1 MPRKKPNGYI
11 TSGVNFEPDVL
22 AYLEKLCEADD
33 RSRSH
38 IVNMIIKDY
47 AARHKED
54 VLPGFENFT
63 KSA

>member
-1 MPRKKPNGYI
+1 MPRKKLSGYI

-22 AYLEKLCEADD
+22 AYLEKLCEAED

-38 IVNMIIKDY
+38 IVNKIIKEY
-47 AARHKED
+47 AERHRKE
-54 VLPGFENFT
+54 VLPGFEDLT

>member
-22 AYLEKLCEADD
+22 AYLDKLCEVED

-38 IVNMIIKDY
+38 IVNKIIKEY
-47 AARHKED
+47 AERHRKE
-54 VLPGFENFT
+54 VLPGFENMT
-63 KSA
+63 LGA

>member
-22 AYLEKLCEADD
+22 SYLEKLCEEED

-38 IVNMIIKDY
+38 IINMIIKEY
-47 AARHKED
+47 ADTHRKE
-54 VLPGFENFT
+54 VLPGFQGLT
-63 KSA
+63 KSE